1 MIQNRKDLFNKCL
14 DKINGQIEKH
24 RESMKGVKESMD
36 ANDVHTDYD
45 EEGSKGEL
53 LVAFEKYAQYLDTA
67 QKIKE
72 TLYKVD
78 IEHYSEQIRFGSIV
92 ETKNKI
98 YFIAAPLGEIKM
110 DDESMVHVISS
121 EAPIF
126 EQLKGKKA
134 GDTFM
139 LNNDEVAIKK
149 VR

>member
-1 MIQNRKDLFNKCL
+1 MIQNRKELFDKCL
-14 DKINGQIEKH
+14 IKINGQIEKY

-53 LVAFEKYAQYLDTA
+53 LVDFEKYAQYLDNA

-72 TLYKVD
+72 TLSRVD
-78 IEHYSEQIRFGSIV
+78 IERYTEQIKFGSIV
-92 ETKNKI
+92 ETNKQT
-98 YFIAAPLGEIKM
+98 YFIAAALGEIKL
-110 DDESMVHVISS
+110 DDGGTVYVIST

-134 GDTFM
+134 GDTFK
-139 LNNDEVAIKK
+139 LNNEEVKILK
-149 VR
+149 VH

>member
-1 MIQNRKDLFNKCL
+1 MVQTRKELFNKCL
-14 DKINGQIEKH
+14 NKINGQIEKH

-53 LVAFEKYAQYLDTA
+53 LIAFEKYAQYLDNA

-72 TLYKVD
+72 TLSKVD
-78 IEHYSEQIRFGSIV
+78 IEHYSEQIKFGSV
-92 ETKNKI
+92 LETTKQT
-98 YFIAAPLGEIKM
+98 YFIAAALGEIKL
-110 DDESMVHVISS
+110 DDGGIVYVIST

-134 GDTFM
+134 GDTFK
-139 LNNDEVAIKK
+139 LNNEDVKILK
-149 VR
+149 VH

>member
-1 MIQNRKDLFNKCL
+1 MVQNRKELFNKCL
-14 DKINGQIEKH
+14 EKVNGQIAKY
-24 RESMKGVKESMD
+24 RENMAGVKESMD

-53 LVAFEKYAQYLDTA
+53 LVAFEKYAQYLDSA

-78 IEHYSEQIRFGSIV
+78 IEHYTEQIKFGSIV
-92 ETKNKI
+92 ETNKGI
-98 YFIAAPLGEIKM
+98 YFIAAPLGEIKLE
-110 DDESMVHVISS
+110 DGSTVFVIST

-126 EQLKGKKA
+126 EQLNGKKA
-134 GDTFM
+134 GDTFN
-139 LNNDEVAIKK
+139 LNNEKVEILK

>member
-14 DKINGQIEKH
+14 NKINGQIEKY

-53 LVAFEKYAQYLDTA
+53 LVDFEKYAQYLDNA

-72 TLYKVD
+72 TLSKVD
-78 IEHYSEQIRFGSIV
+78 IEHYTEQIKFGSMV
-92 ETKNKI
+92 ETTKQN
-98 YFIAAPLGEIKM
+98 YFIAAALGEIKM
-110 DDESMVHVISS
+110 DDGGMVYVIST

-134 GDTFM
+134 GDTYK
-139 LNNDEVAIKK
+139 LNNEEVKILK
-149 VR
+149 VH

>member
-1 MIQNRKDLFNKCL
+1 MIQTRKELFNKCL
-14 DKINGQIEKH
+14 NKINGQIEKY

-53 LVAFEKYAQYLDTA
+53 LLAFEKYAQYLDNA

-72 TLYKVD
+72 TLIKVD
-78 IEHYSEQIRFGSIV
+78 LERYAEQIKFGSIV
-92 ETKNKI
+92 DTNKQN
-98 YFIAAPLGEIKM
+98 YFIAAALGEIKM
-110 DDESMVHVISS
+110 DDGSMVYVIST

-134 GDTFM
+134 GDTFK
-139 LNNDEVAIKK
+139 LNNEEVEILK
-149 VR
+149 VH

>member
-14 DKINGQIEKH
+14 EKINGQIEKH

-53 LVAFEKYAQYLDTA
+53 LVAFEKYAHYLDTA

-72 TLYKVD
+72 TLYKVG

-110 DDESMVHVISS
+110 DDDSIVHVISS

-134 GDTFM
+134 GDTFI
-139 LNNDEVAIKK
+139 LNNDEVEIKK

>member
-1 MIQNRKDLFNKCL
+1 MIQNRKELFNKCL
-14 DKINGQIEKH
+14 NKINGQIEKY

-53 LVAFEKYAQYLDTA
+53 LVNFEKYAQYLDNA

-72 TLYKVD
+72 TLSKVD
-78 IEHYSEQIRFGSIV
+78 IERYTEEIKFGSIV
-92 ETKNKI
+92 ETNKQN
-98 YFIAAPLGEIKM
+98 YFIAAALGEIKL
-110 DDESMVHVISS
+110 DDGNTVYAIST

-134 GDTFM
+134 GDTFK
-139 LNNDEVAIKK
+139 LNNEELKILK
-149 VR
+149 VH

>member
-1 MIQNRKDLFNKCL
+1 MIQNRKNLFNKCL
-14 DKINGQIEKH
+14 EKVNGQIEKY

-53 LVAFEKYAQYLDTA
+53 LVAFEKYAQYLDNA

-72 TLYKVD
+72 KLSKVD
-78 IEHYSEQIRFGSIV
+78 IEHYTEQIKFGSIV
-92 ETKNKI
+92 ETKKQN
-98 YFIAAPLGEIKM
+98 YFIAAALGEIKM
-110 DDESMVHVISS
+110 DDGSIIYVIST

-134 GDTFM
+134 GDTFK
-139 LNNDEVAIKK
+139 LNNEEVEILK